1 MNRQTPTG
9 SAPQPGGA
17 LIVTLGILSM
27 FGPMSIDMYLP
38 SMPMLATDFETTKS
52 NAQLTLSAF
61 TVGFALSQLIYG
73 PMSDRVGR
81 RRVLLFGITLYALA
95 GALCAMAWDI
105 ESLIFFRFLQALGGG
120 AGVVLTRAIIRD
132 LFENE
137 AAAKALSLMLLL
149 PSLAA
154 LAAPIIGG
162 NLIVLT
168 GDWRPIF
175 WLLAG
180 FGLVVLVLGIIRLP
194 ETLLPERRLTT
205 GYGQV
210 LREYGM
216 VLCHRRAMGYALC
229 GGLSFATMFAQLSG
243 TPFIYIEL
251 FGVAPENFGYL
262 FALNILGIMGGAYV
276 NSRLVTQFGIRR
288 MLAVGT
294 TIALVGGLALAFC
307 GVTGFGGL
315 YGIVIPTIIFMIP
328 HNITNANAA
337 AGLLEFFPHM
347 AGTASALLGA
357 IRFGIGAAV
366 GALVGIMYDGTAG
379 PMAVII
385 AACVIGSALSFW
397 FLSGD
402 GNSRKDN

>member
-1 MNRQTPTG
+1 MNRETPAG
-9 SAPQPGGA
+9 PERQGGAA

-38 SMPMLATDFETTKS
+38 SLPMLAADLETTKS

-73 PMSDRVGR
+73 PMSDRLGR
-81 RRVLLFGITLYALA
+81 RRVLLSGITLYALA
-95 GALCAMAWDI
+95 GALCALAWDI

-132 LFENE
+132 LFEKE

-154 LAAPIIGG
+154 LAAPILGG
-162 NLIVLT
+162 HLIVLT

-175 WLLAG
+175 WLLAV
-180 FGLVVLVLGIIRLP
+180 FGMVVLVMGIVRLP

-205 GYGQV
+205 GYGRV
-210 LREYGM
+210 FRDYGT

-251 FGVAPENFGYL
+251 FGVAPENYGYL
-262 FALNILGIMGGAYV
+262 FGLNILGIMAGAYV
-276 NSRLVTQFGIRR
+276 NSRLVTQYGIRR

-294 TIALVGGLALAFC
+294 TIALVGGLALAVC
-307 GVTGFGGL
+307 AVTGWGGL
-315 YGIVIPTIIFMIP
+315 YGIVIPIVVFMIP

-337 AGLLEFFPHM
+337 AGLLEFFPYM

-366 GALVGIMYDGTAG
+366 GALVGMMYDGTAA
-379 PMAVII
+379 PMALII
-385 AACVIGSALSFW
+385 AACVIGSAASFW
-397 FLSGD
+397 FMSAERNGD
-402 GNSRKDN
+402 PGF